1 MSMMAY
7 LITGIPNICSTVCS
21 GTDQRKHQNSASLA
35 FIHRHGWIPL
45 IKGTNAE
52 NVSIRWRH
60 HGFAD
65 IHSIHKPLR
74 SSFWPGNTFGLQ
86 LFSSP
91 VHFVP
96 KHTINDFI
104 GNVIYNFHTCQYPP
118 WLNYVPRKM
127 PDVRSRYTIFTN
139 VRSLMYCMLHFMYEC
154 SALFTSRSTYL
165 TIWQRHQTFSED
177 S

>member
-1 MSMMAY
+1 MAS
-7 LITGIPNICSTVCS
+7 LITDVPNVCSTACS

-45 IKGTNAE
+45 IKDTNAE

-74 SSFWPGNTFGLQ
+74 SSFGPGNTFGLQ

-91 VHFVP
+91 LHFVP
-96 KHTINDFI
+96 KH
-104 GNVIYNFHTCQYPP
+104 GNA
-118 WLNYVPRKM
+118 W
-127 PDVRSRYTIFTN
+127 YTIT
-139 VRSLMYCMLHFMYEC
+139 LHYIYEC
-154 SALFTSRSTYL
+154 AKLDVLHATLHVHMLCPIYESKHISDNL
-165 TIWQRHQTFSED
+165 TTASNFFGR
-177 S
+177 